1 MQVDS
6 NSCHPELP
14 AALGCAR
21 CAQLHKLT
29 FEKHLQQNPIIWCVV
44 AYGNHAACAPCR
56 FHPEPGLVH
65 AGKRQLAFHYTGIMP
80 PIKSIPAV
88 VYVTKAVLG
97 EVTSGCGASNQKCN
111 CTVSQYDG
119 DQGLYY
125 GFNMAGRAPMA
136 PLRGLG
142 LHANFLWQF
151 LKVFLSRTGENTC
164 QCDLTINIPFTATT
178 PL

>member
-29 FEKHLQQNPIIWCVV
+29 FRKASPTESYHLVCGSNMATMLRVLLAASILSLASCTPES
-44 AYGNHAACAPCR
+44 GNW
-56 FHPEPGLVH
+56 L
-65 AGKRQLAFHYTGIMP
+65 FHYTGIMP

-125 GFNMAGRAPMA
+125 GFNMAGQ
-136 PLRGLG
+136 GTDG
-142 LHANFLWQF
+142 
-151 LKVFLSRTGENTC
+151 
-164 QCDLTINIPFTATT
+164 TATGAWVYMRIFYGSF
-178 PL
+178 